1 MQAEDTSGLV
11 QGQTIKPGHH
21 IRHDLRVAYELLLD
35 AKRHKLRIADMVQ
48 AQQDHSRTPPANGS
62 SPIRISLGNSTPPS
76 GSKVD
81 MTRGSGLG
89 GTMGGAG
96 MHPQHLSG
104 GIGGTQPPTRRRR
117 WYLGIQSKKDP
128 SHVMTEVY
136 KAMFALDCLWHQMTN
151 YRVLCL
157 WKRGAMAGAIGGPD
171 GQMQPHDDAVMGE
184 LVRFILL
191 LLPSPALKPLYWQ
204 QTMLEQGDLMDT
216 TLGGKDGDNA
226 NASDGNVKIALSL
239 YKVQQNIFLLDF
251 QRIEVRWSS
260 F

>member
-1 MQAEDTSGLV
+1 M

-171 GQMQPHDDAVMGE
+171 GQMQPHNDAVMGE
-184 LVRFILL
+184 LVGFILL
-191 LLPSPALKPLYWQ
+191 LLPSPALKPLLYIGNRRCLSKGISWIRLWEGRMV
-204 QTMLEQGDLMDT
+204 TMPMHQMATSRLPYLST
-216 TLGGKDGDNA
+216 KFSKTSSFSTF
-226 NASDGNVKIALSL
+226 NASRLDGRHFSAS
-239 YKVQQNIFLLDF
+239 
-251 QRIEVRWSS
+251 
-260 F
+260 